1 MKAIP
6 TAGWKARSLAGGAAL
21 LLGLACAS
29 APQRNG
35 TAPEAA
41 PAALSEF
48 DRRVVGTEA
57 LPGLIELRRDRP
69 GGRLL
74 AVLPPASG
82 PRGSIGVYLHVAG
95 IRTGLGS
102 NPIGLDRGQLGGTR
116 RVELRQV
123 GARVLV
129 EALNTRFR
137 ALSGDASEVA
147 AVRESFATS
156 VLWATDV
163 LARDPDG
170 RLLVDLSGF
179 ALRDAHGVASR
190 LAAAGQGSWSLDAQ
204 RSAVDLDACLAFPG
218 NVELEAV
225 LTFSGTQAGDE
236 IRAVAPDSDAVTLVL
251 HQSLLALPPEGYRPR
266 EWDPRMPSY
275 AVAFHDYAA
284 PLDQPIERRWIVRH
298 RLEKVDPGAA
308 VSAVRQPIVYY
319 VDRSAPEP
327 VRTALVEGA
336 SWWATAFE
344 KAGFRDAFRV
354 ELLPEGADPLDA
366 RYNVIQWVHRATR
379 GWSYGGAVIDPW
391 SGEIVKGHVSLGSLR
406 IRQDRLLFEGLAGVA
421 GTGRGGADDP
431 IELSLARLRQLAAH
445 EVGHT
450 LGLQHNFAAST
461 QGRSSVMDYP
471 APLVSIDGE
480 GRLDFSRAY
489 ASGVGAWD
497 EAAVRWAYAQFPEG
511 TDEAAELAAIVDE
524 TLASGLFLLSD
535 DDARGPAS
543 SHPRASLW
551 DNGADPLAALERTL
565 RVRRLALSRFG
576 ARNLAAGAP
585 MATLEEVLAT
595 VYLHHRFQ
603 LAATVKLLGG
613 VDYRHALRGDGQPP
627 ARPVDPERQ
636 RRALDLLLATL
647 APGELDL
654 SDAVLALL
662 APRAPGMERSREQFG
677 GRSGAA
683 AFDLLD
689 AAATAADLTL
699 RALLDP
705 SRAARMIEQHRRI
718 AEQPDFGEV
727 LAAAIERV
735 FGDLSLVPA
744 REGEIARVVQ
754 RTLVERLLDLS
765 ADVDAAPGVR
775 ARVDG
780 ALSELLARLDAWT
793 ALDGTEQAHIG
804 GLAAEIGRHLARPA
818 PARVPSPGAPDPPP
832 GEPIGGGSSVDEATG
847 CDFGGG

>member
-1 MKAIP
+1 MNVPGTARLRGAIV
-6 TAGWKARSLAGGAAL
+6 AGGAAL
-21 LLGLACAS
+21 LLGTACAS
-29 APQRNG
+29 APQRG
-35 TAPEAA
+35 GSAPEVEV
-41 PAALSEF
+41 PAASEF
-48 DRRVVGTEA
+48 ERRLAGTEA
-57 LPGLIELRRDRP
+57 VPGLLELRRDRQ

-74 AVLPPASG
+74 AVLPPPAG

-102 NPIGLDRGQLGGTR
+102 NPVGLDRGQLGETR

-137 ALSGDASEVA
+137 ALSEDAAEVD

-156 VLWATDV
+156 VLWATDI
-163 LARDPDG
+163 LARDADG

-190 LAAAGQGSWSLDAQ
+190 LAAAGQGSWSLDTA
-204 RSAVDLDACLAFPG
+204 RSAVDLDACLAFPE

-225 LTFSGTQAGDE
+225 LTFGGTQPGAEVRG
-236 IRAVAPDSDAVTLVL
+236 VAPESGSVTLVL
-251 HQSLLALPPEGYRPR
+251 HQSLLALPPGGYRPR
-266 EWDPRMPSY
+266 EWDPRMASY

-284 PLDQPIERRWIVRH
+284 PLDRSIERRWIVRH
-298 RLEKVDPGAA
+298 RLEKVDPDQA
-308 VSAVRQPIVYY
+308 VSPVRRPIVYY

-327 VRTALVEGA
+327 IRTALVEGA
-336 SWWATAFE
+336 SWWTAAFE

-366 RYNVIQWVHRATR
+366 RYHVIQWVHRATR

-391 SGEIVKGHVSLGSLR
+391 TGEIVKGHVSLGSQR

-450 LGLQHNFAAST
+450 LGFQHNFAAST

-471 APLVSIDGE
+471 APLVGLDAE

-497 EAAVRWAYAQFPEG
+497 EASVRWAYTQFPEG
-511 TDEAAELAAIVDE
+511 ADEAAGLKRIVDE
-524 TLASGLFLLSD
+524 TLAAGLFLLSD

-543 SHPRASLW
+543 GHPRASLW
-551 DNGADPLAALERTL
+551 DNGADPLSALERTL
-565 RVRRLALSRFG
+565 RVRRLALSRLG
-576 ARNLAAGAP
+576 TRNLPAGAP
-585 MATLEEVLAT
+585 MATLEEVLAI

-627 ARPVDPERQ
+627 ARPVDSERQ
-636 RRALDLLLATL
+636 RRALELLLGTL

-654 SDAVLALL
+654 PDPLLALL
-662 APRAPGMERSREQFG
+662 APRAPGMETSREQFRGRTG
-677 GRSGAA
+677 GA
-683 AFDLLD
+683 AFDLSS

-699 RALLDP
+699 HGLLEP
-705 SRAARMIEQHRRI
+705 ARAARMIEQHRRDP
-718 AEQPDFGEV
+718 ELPDFGEL
-727 LAAAIERV
+727 LAATIDRV
-735 FGDLSLVPA
+735 FGDVALLPA
-744 REGEIARVVQ
+744 REAEIARVVQ
-754 RTLVERLLDLS
+754 RLLVERLLDLS
-765 ADVDAAPGVR
+765 ADVEAAPGVR
-775 ARVDG
+775 VRIDG

-793 ALDGTEQAHIG
+793 ALDATEQAHVG

-818 PARVPSPGAPDPPP
+818 PARVPSPGAPEPPP
-832 GEPIGGGSSVDEATG
+832 GEPIGGAPAEEAVG